1 MFVIGYIF
9 IALEHQTGI
18 NKTAIALLLGILL
31 WVMYI
36 FSGPQIIVGA
46 DPAAFKKFIH
56 QHPAYEHLSPLAQ
69 VREYILN
76 WEIIDH
82 LGNISEI
89 LFYLIGALTI
99 VETIDVHQGFDG
111 ITRSVKTKNKKK
123 FFSIDRMEINALP
136 ELNNKNNDNLVENY
150 QNFYFENDY
159 SQDVIKNTKGIILL
173 HNSWTPQQFLEM
185 NEEEFLSR
193 NNTLS
198 NVLKTV
204 L

>member
-1 MFVIGYIF
+1 M
-9 IALEHQTGI
+9 L
-18 NKTAIALLLGILL
+18 KT
-31 WVMYI
+31 
-36 FSGPQIIVGA
+36 
-46 DPAAFKKFIH
+46 
-56 QHPAYEHLSPLAQ
+56 
-69 VREYILN
+69 R
-76 WEIIDH
+76 
-82 LGNISEI
+82 
-89 LFYLIGALTI
+89 
-99 VETIDVHQGFDG
+99 
-111 ITRSVKTKNKKK
+111 NKKK

-136 ELNNKNNDNLVENY
+136 ELNNNENDDLVENY
-150 QNFYFENDY
+150 QHFYFEKDY